1 MKILEF
7 LEKKLSHRNNY
18 VNPTQIHETEPIPIM
33 FEENEE
39 NLVQIQM

>member
-7 LEKKLSHRNNY
+7 LEKKLSHRNNF
-18 VNPTQIHETEPIPIM
+18 VNRRKMYETEPMPMM

-39 NLVQIQM
+39 NVVQS